1 MSDKVTLKYIGSPLV
16 RRIID
21 EYEWSPDNGH
31 LAEVPLE
38 LAADL
43 LTSREAAEWEL
54 AEKPKPA
61 VLRRLA
67 EEMGAPPEFI
77 PIAETEDDEVK
88 NDG

>member
-1 MSDKVTLKYIGSPLV
+1 MSDKVTLRYIGSPLV

-21 EYEWSPDNGH
+21 EHEWSPDNGH
-31 LAEVPLE
+31 LAEVSVA

-43 LTSREAAEWEL
+43 LTSREASEWEL

-61 VLRRLA
+61 VLRKLA

-77 PIAETEDDEVK
+77 PIAEAEEDEVK
-88 NDG
+88 NDD

>member
-1 MSDKVTLKYIGSPLV
+1 MADMVTLKYIGSSLV

-21 EYEWSPDNGH
+21 EHEWSADNGH
-31 LAEVPLE
+31 TAEVPVD

-54 AEKPKPA
+54 AEKPKLA
-61 VLRRLA
+61 VLRKLA

-77 PIAETEDDEVK
+77 PIAETEDEVK
-88 NDG
+88 NNG

>member
-1 MSDKVTLKYIGSPLV
+1 MADMVTLKYIGSSLV

-21 EYEWSPDNGH
+21 EHEWSADNGH
-31 LAEVPLE
+31 TAEVPVE

-43 LTSREAAEWEL
+43 LTSREAGEWQL
-54 AEKPKPA
+54 AVRPKPA
-61 VLRRLA
+61 VLRKLA

-77 PIAETEDDEVK
+77 PIAETEDEVK

>member
-1 MSDKVTLKYIGSPLV
+1 MADMVTLKYIGSSLV

-21 EYEWSPDNGH
+21 EHEWSADNGH
-31 LAEVPLE
+31 TAEVPVE

-61 VLRRLA
+61 VLRKLA

-77 PIAETEDDEVK
+77 PIAEIEDEVK

>member
-1 MSDKVTLKYIGSPLV
+1 MTDKVTLKYTGSPLV

-54 AEKPKPA
+54 AAKPKPA
-61 VLRRLA
+61 VLRKLA

-77 PIAETEDDEVK
+77 PIAETDDEVQ
-88 NDG
+88 NNG